1 MEARQC
7 FGATTAVAL
16 AAARTHVC
24 ARAARSRVLGSYRSR
39 ALTTGFP
46 YPIPGCRTQTGSLS
60 YMAFFSNSYIVV
72 ASRVQIALDERR
84 AALCVVSARAED
96 VHEVRAL
103 RKQVWVAPR
112 CSGSKR
118 MHTDGLLRSSCSRAR
133 ALARRRR
140 STRWHSGQN
149 RRGAG
154 GAKGKAQRLQ

>member
-1 MEARQC
+1 MV
-7 FGATTAVAL
+7 AVA
-16 AAARTHVC
+16 AEGDE
-24 ARAARSRVLGSYRSR
+24 RVLGAAPLKAEAAKLFLLVLVGLFVPSP
-39 ALTTGFP
+39 LHT
-46 YPIPGCRTQTGSLS
+46 
-60 YMAFFSNSYIVV
+60 V
-72 ASRVQIALDERR
+72 ASRVRIALDERR